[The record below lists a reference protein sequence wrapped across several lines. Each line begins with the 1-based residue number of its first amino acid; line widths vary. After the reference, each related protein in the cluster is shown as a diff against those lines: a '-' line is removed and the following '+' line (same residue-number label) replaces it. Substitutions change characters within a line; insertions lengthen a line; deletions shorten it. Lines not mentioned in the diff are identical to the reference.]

1 MKHFIKH
8 TCKIASYLLEQL
20 ITTFVNSGKTFGF
33 NSFMSFSPGFL
44 TVPHKKSSVQTGR
57 RFNPLHHTAFALI
70 LLCTIPLLN
79 SCTTVKE
86 YEKNKLNDA
95 EMVLGNRTIEKTE
108 LSFQSY
114 REGSSGANAGKVG
127 GGCGC
132 N

>member
-1 MKHFIKH
+1 MKNFIKI
-8 TCKIASYLLEQL
+8 TAAICFLVTIAS
-20 ITTFVNSGKTFGF
+20 
-33 NSFMSFSPGFL
+33 
-44 TVPHKKSSVQTGR
+44 VQ
-57 RFNPLHHTAFALI
+57 
-70 LLCTIPLLN
+70 
-79 SCTTVKE
+79 SCATVKE